1 MSPSVFHVCAYKV
14 ADPAVIP
21 DLINAIQSVNTSCA
35 KPDGSEYILSVKGG
49 KQMSPEGLDLGVQLV
64 FDKDDLMYYIDED
77 PAHVAFKTTC
87 VERFGL
93 GGGAVVDF
101 IDGVF

>member
-1 MSPSVFHVCAYKV
+1 MTCAGAYKV

-64 FDKDDLMYYIDED
+64 FVLE
-77 PAHVAFKTTC
+77 FKASIIS
-87 VERFGL
+87 L
-93 GGGAVVDF
+93 PIPVVIF
-101 IDGVF
+101 